1 MHLPPSAQR
10 RICLIIASAAL
21 LVASL
26 ACNLSPPSDTPAL
39 MLTLQAENAQQATQI
54 AQQGTVVA
62 HLATRVGAFPPPT
75 SGPPPTKTPEA
86 ALTAPVIIEDGRC
99 CAGGT
104 AGETITLD
112 VDFEAAGLPTAATE
126 MRVRTRTGRP
136 FTAEE
141 MAQADWEPFA
151 PQKSYPVG
159 VVNNWIGF
167 YVSVQY
173 RDAEGNVSP
182 VYHDD
187 ISVEGHPPDPTP

>member
-1 MHLPPSAQR
+1 MHLPPSAKR
-10 RICLIIASAAL
+10 LTHFIIGSAAL

-26 ACNLSPPSDTPAL
+26 ACSLSPPSDTPAL
-39 MLTLQAENAQQATQI
+39 MLTLQAENARQATQI

-62 HLATRVGAFPPPT
+62 HLATRVGTCPTPT
-75 SGPPPTKTPEA
+75 SGSPPTKTPEA
-86 ALTAPVIIEDGRC
+86 ALIAPVTIEGGRC

-112 VDFEAAGLPTAATE
+112 VDFAAAGLPADVTE

-151 PQKSYPVG
+151 PRKSYPVQ
-159 VVNNWIGF
+159 VAINWVGF

-173 RDAEGNVSP
+173 RDAEGNISP

>member
-1 MHLPPSAQR
+1 MNLSPSAKR
-10 RICLIIASAAL
+10 PIYFIFASAAL

-39 MLTLQAENAQQATQI
+39 MLTLQAENARQATQI

-62 HLATRVGAFPPPT
+62 HLATRVGTCPTPT
-75 SGPPPTKTPEA
+75 SGSPPTKTPEA
-86 ALTAPVIIEDGRC
+86 ALIAPVMIEDGRC

-112 VDFEAAGLPTAATE
+112 VDFAAAGLPAEVTE
-126 MRVRTRTGRP
+126 MRVRTRTGSP
-136 FTAEE
+136 STEEE

-159 VVNNWIGF
+159 VVSN
-167 YVSVQY
+167 
-173 RDAEGNVSP
+173 
-182 VYHDD
+182 
-187 ISVEGHPPDPTP
+187 